1 MEDYKPNS
9 HLSKKEPAEE
19 VPEKKVE
26 KVIQGNVKQKKKSGL
41 RKIADEVI
49 QEDARNVKSYIFSE
63 VLIPALKKTISD
75 VIKNGIDMV
84 LYGEMRGSSKRSTP
98 GSKVSY
104 RDYYDDRDRDRRGG
118 YRDRVSS
125 RYDYDDVIFDSR
137 GEAEEVLSSMYDIL
151 ERYKV
156 VSVADLFDLVGLQ
169 CKYTDNK
176 YGWMDLRGSEV
187 VRTYDGGYTIR
198 LPKAMSID

>member
-9 HLSKKEPAEE
+9 HLSKKEPTEP
-19 VPEKKVE
+19 VQEKKVE
-26 KVIQGNVKQKKKSGL
+26 KVIQGNVKQKKRSGL
-41 RKIADEVI
+41 QKIAGEVI

-84 LYGEMRGSSKRSTP
+84 LYGESRGSSKRSLP

-104 RDYYDDRDRDRRGG
+104 RSFYDDDRERHS

-151 ERYKV
+151 DRYKV

-187 VRTYDGGYTIR
+187 VRTFDGGYSIR

>member
-9 HLSKKEPAEE
+9 HLSKKEPAEP
-19 VPEKKVE
+19 VSEKKVE
-26 KVIQGNVKQKKKSGL
+26 KVIQGKVKQKKRSGL
-41 RKIADEVI
+41 QKIAGEVI

-84 LYGEMRGSSKRSTP
+84 LYGESRGSGKRSLP

-104 RDYYDDRDRDRRGG
+104 RSFYDDDRDRHS

-187 VRTYDGGYTIR
+187 VRTFDGGYSIR

>member
-9 HLSKKEPAEE
+9 HLSKKEPTEP
-19 VPEKKVE
+19 VQEKKVE
-26 KVIQGNVKQKKKSGL
+26 KVIQGKVKQKKRSGL
-41 RKIADEVI
+41 QKIAGEVI

-84 LYGEMRGSSKRSTP
+84 LYGESRGSGKRSLP

-104 RDYYDDRDRDRRGG
+104 RSFYDDDRDRHS

-151 ERYKV
+151 DRYKV

-187 VRTYDGGYTIR
+187 VRTFDGGYSIR

>member
-41 RKIADEVI
+41 QKIAGEVI

-84 LYGEMRGSSKRSTP
+84 LYGESRGSNKRSLP

-104 RDYYDDRDRDRRGG
+104 RSFYDDDRDRRS

-187 VRTYDGGYTIR
+187 VRTFDGGYSIR